1 MASVVQKQTIIGS
14 NLSQNEDGFTDT
26 AFFFVTG
33 LDAVGAEK
41 KYQAITTVGVPQI
54 GDPHPFISG
63 IRVRNIPRVTVHKG
77 GFTAQVEVSYAKPDS
92 EDGDGGGGGG
102 GGGGVP
108 GTVRLG
114 AVYERVPSNFS
125 TNINGTVGDLIHL
138 KWDSTVSFEEGGS
151 LTGSGEAN
159 AITTQVGEV
168 NTYIPRLTVIKRGN
182 TLKCPLTKAQKTGFT
197 NADNF
202 LAPIAGLFDAPP
214 GGTPDTWLLI
224 RSSANSTDNNESFD
238 FEFEWAY
245 KKETWH
251 EVAVFIDPATGRPPG
266 NVKAPANIL
275 DGERG
280 NGTLVVRVAG
290 QTNFTPYVQ
299 LQ

>member
-114 AVYERVPSNFS
+114 AVYERVPSNFR
-125 TNINGTVGDLIHL
+125 TNKDGTIGKEIQIVHDFTVPFDGD
-138 KWDSTVSFEEGGS
+138 S
-151 LTGSGEAN
+151 LTGSGEKDAQK
-159 AITTQVGEV
+159 TMVGEV
-168 NTYIPRLTVIKRGN
+168 NAYLPRLTVIKRGN

-214 GGTPDTWLLI
+214 DGNPDTWLLI

-251 EVAVFIDPATGRPPG
+251 EIAVFIDPATGRPPG
-266 NVKAPANIL
+266 NIKRPAQIL
-275 DGERG
+275 ENQKG